1 MESKSTFVIIMA
13 HTTPHTGMLLRKIAK
28 LYTLLDA
35 IMSRKRK
42 AKAKGKGQAR
52 KRSQRSERLSVY
64 DVFQIVQSKGITS
77 RLQLVCLAIEQNRE
91 GKSSLAQF
99 IANRSNKAVDEA
111 LQLAKE
117 FSQAES
123 QSLRTKKTRI
133 ELLQEQIVSE
143 CAAGCRGRWLDAADQ
158 LLQRH
163 AIIKEDFCS
172 AGYTAL
178 SKDRGKYR
186 NIFFYSDTNCGKSF
200 ILSP

>member
-1 MESKSTFVIIMA
+1 MRRVESKSTFVIIMA

-133 ELLQEQIVSE
+133 ELL
-143 CAAGCRGRWLDAADQ
+143 
-158 LLQRH
+158 
-163 AIIKEDFCS
+163 
-172 AGYTAL
+172 
-178 SKDRGKYR
+178 
-186 NIFFYSDTNCGKSF
+186 
-200 ILSP
+200 